1 MSKSL
6 LHYSDRR
13 VNGVDKR
20 ALIPETGLTVYE
32 SVFFSSERSLMQIHP
47 LTEWEVR
54 CWVAA
59 ASIRQPLSCC
69 HKPNIPPAASFI
81 RLPAKKMSPAC
92 FGFCCGETCSPEGS

>member
-1 MSKSL
+1 MVHNVAATDVCFVGVQHNGRMSKSL

-13 VNGVDKR
+13 VNSVDKH
-20 ALIPETGLTVYE
+20 AFIPETGFTVYE

-59 ASIRQPLSCC
+59 ASCLC
-69 HKPNIPPAASFI
+69 
-81 RLPAKKMSPAC
+81 
-92 FGFCCGETCSPEGS
+92 